1 MDFVRLALPP
11 AFGFLIGFATNA
23 LAIRMLFRPYREVRV
38 LGLRFQGMV
47 PRRKTDIAATVSR
60 TVVSELL
67 KEQSVARRLGGPE
80 VRDALRG
87 FVLDLLERYLGR
99 EYGSL
104 AEALGPERT
113 RALEGELVH
122 LVRRV
127 GGAAER
133 WLRTP
138 EGIQFLEHLLGTVLE
153 RSPADLLRGE
163 ERLVVQAAL
172 GTVAQFLAA
181 PDLEAKVRPAV
192 ARALVALA
200 SAGVPLRDV
209 LPEGVRAAALT
220 AVQSAV
226 PALLRRFEEALLSPP
241 NVEKLKVAVRSG
253 IEAYLLETEG
263 GFVKN
268 VVRQA
273 ALVGRNRIFRE
284 ADELVDANLHR
295 LGELVY
301 QEENRAR
308 LEVGVAEALDRV
320 LGHTAAELLASLP
333 PETLDRLHDQVA
345 SWACVQLRRAP
356 VAEAV
361 TQVLER
367 EFEALCQT
375 PLRDLV
381 RAAGAPEGVARRW
394 AVQLAERASGGG
406 LQNLA
411 GREAPGVIYALLRAP
426 LGRPAR
432 YMPLPLVAEV
442 ADLALDHLMP
452 VISAQ
457 VPAILTIVDVQG
469 LIEREILG
477 FSPEEVEAVILSVA
491 RRELR
496 TITWWGGVLGAL
508 VGGVQSGLA
517 LLG

>member
-1 MDFVRLALPP
+1 MDLVRLALPP

-23 LAIRMLFRPYREVRV
+23 LAIRMLFRPYREVRF
-38 LGLRFQGMV
+38 LGLRFQGMI
-47 PRRKTDIAATVSR
+47 PRRKADIAATVSR

-80 VRDALRG
+80 VRSALRRL
-87 FVLDLLERYLGR
+87 VLDLLDRYLGR

-104 AEALGPERT
+104 LQVLGSDRAQAVEKELLDLVHRVAEAG
-113 RALEGELVH
+113 
-122 LVRRV
+122 
-127 GGAAER
+127 ER
-133 WLRTP
+133 WLQTR
-138 EGIQFLEHLLGTVLE
+138 EGVGFLEHLLGTVLE

-163 ERLVVQAAL
+163 ERLAIQVAV
-172 GTVAQFLAA
+172 GKVAQFLAD

-200 SAGVPLRDV
+200 STPAPLGEL
-209 LPEGVRAAALT
+209 LPDGVRSAALA
-220 AVQSAV
+220 AVRSAV
-226 PALLRRFEEALLSPP
+226 PALLRRFEEALLSPA
-241 NVEKLKVAVRSG
+241 NVDKIKAAVRSG

-273 ALVGRNRIFRE
+273 ALVGKNRIFRE

-308 LEVGVAEALDRV
+308 LEDGVGESLDRV
-320 LGHTAAELLASLP
+320 LAHTPAQLLASLP
-333 PETLDRLHDQVA
+333 PEGLDRLHGQAA
-345 SWACVQLRRAP
+345 SWVCVQLRRPP
-356 VAEAV
+356 VAAAL
-361 TQVLER
+361 TQILER
-367 EFEALCQT
+367 EFASLCQT
-375 PLRDLV
+375 PLVDLV
-381 RAAGAPEGVARRW
+381 QAAGAPEGVARRW
-394 AVQLAERASGGG
+394 AVQLADRASGGS
-406 LQNLA
+406 LRA
-411 GREAPGVIYALLRAP
+411 VACREAPGLIGVLLRAP
-426 LGRPAR
+426 LGCPAR
-432 YMPLPLVAEV
+432 YLPSPLVAEV
-442 ADLALDHLMP
+442 TDLALDHLMP

-457 VPAILTIVDVQG
+457 VPAILSIVDVRG

-496 TITWWGGVLGAL
+496 SITWWGGVLGAL

>member
-38 LGLRFQGMV
+38 LGLRFHGMI
-47 PRRKTDIAATVSR
+47 PRRKADIAATVSR

-80 VRDALRG
+80 VRSALRRL
-87 FVLDLLERYLGR
+87 VLELLERYLGR

-104 AEALGPERT
+104 LHVLGPERA
-113 RALEGELVH
+113 RAVERELVH
-122 LVRRV
+122 LACRV
-127 GGAAER
+127 GDAAER
-133 WLRTP
+133 WLQTP
-138 EGIQFLEHLLGTVLE
+138 EGVGFLEHLLGTALE

-163 ERLVVQAAL
+163 ERLAIQVAV
-172 GTVAQFLAA
+172 GKVAQFLAD

-200 SAGVPLRDV
+200 SSPAPLGDL
-209 LPEGVRAAALT
+209 LPEGVRSAGMAA
-220 AVQSAV
+220 VRSAV
-226 PALLRRFEEALLSPP
+226 PALLRRFEEALLSAS
-241 NVEKLKVAVRSG
+241 NVEKIKAAVRSG

-263 GFVKN
+263 GFVRN

-308 LEVGVAEALDRV
+308 LEDGVAEALDQV
-320 LGHTAAELLASLP
+320 LAHTPAQLLASLP
-333 PETLDRLHDQVA
+333 PETLDRLHDQAA
-345 SWACVQLRRAP
+345 SWACAQLRRAP
-356 VAEAV
+356 VAAALTDV
-361 TQVLER
+361 VER
-367 EFEALCQT
+367 EFESLCRT
-375 PLRDLV
+375 PLVDLV
-381 RAAGAPEGVARRW
+381 RAAGAPEGVSRRW

-406 LQNLA
+406 LGALA
-411 GREAPGVIYALLRAP
+411 GREAPGLIGLLLRAP
-426 LGRPAR
+426 VGCPAR
-432 YMPLPLVAEV
+432 YLPGPLVAEV
-442 ADLALDHLMP
+442 TDLALDHLMP

-457 VPAILTIVDVQG
+457 VPAILAIVDVQG

-496 TITWWGGVLGAL
+496 SITWWGGVLGAL